1 MTQGAPPSRCS
12 THPLQTTRHLRPRS
26 RGVRRREVRSPPPTG
41 DQDQDLPTNFWAV
54 RVRRHRPGLACTLP
68 KASPEL
74 LVGRYL
80 AQLGRADWWNG
91 CWWSQLP
98 LGPLRE
104 FRQGSPYKNLRELRE
119 QTYSCVPELKITA
132 AFLRRRR
139 RHLYALF
146 SGLHQDRDLSAA
158 PPHDRVVCMVLR
170 LLRHR
175 GFSCFGSYTTLCDLA
190 SLFGLFWASP

>member
-1 MTQGAPPSRCS
+1 MA
-12 THPLQTTRHLRPRS
+12 TTRHSHDSTTSRQPRQTTS
-26 RGVRRREVRSPPPTG
+26 GAPLREVFNTASYTPESGSPQGGSSESGSPPPTG

-80 AQLGRADWWNG
+80 AQLGRSDWWKG

-139 RHLYALF
+139 LHF
-146 SGLHQDRDLSAA
+146 ICPVFGPSSGSRSVSSSSA
-158 PPHDRVVCMVLR
+158 
-170 LLRHR
+170 
-175 GFSCFGSYTTLCDLA
+175 
-190 SLFGLFWASP
+190 